1 MHKIFKYSLIFF
13 GLIFQQS
20 LVAQMANPV
29 TWKSSVERISGDE
42 FWLVMQATI
51 EKDWHMYSQYT
62 PDGGVLPTVF
72 EFKYSKKDYQ
82 LIGKTVEPKY
92 KIIFNDI
99 FNVNEYYFDKSA
111 TFKQKIKVT
120 NPKLKTVSASIDF
133 QACKESCIF
142 YSEDFVFQLPEITP
156 AVVEENKVEV
166 TENLVVA
173 NENAQEETVQEPKQ
187 VNKANLQ
194 TKTSE
199 EQNTN
204 PLSNQWNL
212 FIFSLIAGILVT
224 FTPCVFPMVPM
235 TVSYFIKQSSGNNQS
250 KGKSNAVMYGVFI
263 ILIYVLISLPFH
275 LFQKISPTI
284 FYEFSV
290 NPWLNI
296 FFFLVFLIF
305 AISFLGAF
313 EITMPASLANK
324 VDGASNKSGLIGIF
338 FMALTLIIVSFSC
351 TGPVLGLVLGSVL
364 STDGGATLLTL
375 SMLGFG
381 LGLALPFMLFAL
393 FPSFM
398 GNIPKSGGWLNTVK
412 VVFGFIELALAF
424 KFLSMADLV
433 MDWHVLEREVFLAI
447 WIAIFLALAMYL
459 FGKISF
465 PHDSPITNIS
475 VGRGL
480 LGLASLTF
488 AIYMIPGLWG
498 APLNLISGFPP
509 PMSYS
514 ESPKGV
520 GYQNVYI
527 LENDSNQ
534 LPEGAHYGPQNIV
547 SFLDYDL
554 GLAYA
559 KKVNKPVMIDFTGK
573 TCVNC
578 RRMEEKVWSEP
589 DILNLLM
596 NEVVLISLYVD
607 DRKPLPENEI
617 YTNENDKLIDTY
629 GKKWNDFSMKRYK
642 ANVQPYYVLMAH
654 DESNLNEPVGYTPD
668 AVIYK
673 NWLTE
678 GITNFK
684 EK

>member
-173 NENAQEETVQEPKQ
+173 NENAQAETVQEPKQ